1 MTSSQSQKKRS
12 WWLYV
17 VLVSMVLLLLGFFL
31 LPLVS
36 AFFQPGNSVSASTQ
50 VPGFF
55 SKTGAQLEDEA
66 RGYELVLQR
75 EPENQTALRG
85 LLEAKLGLGDIPG
98 SIAPLEKLANLN
110 PQETDYLLLLAQ
122 AKQQQSDYEG
132 AARAYRQILAASPE
146 DLNALQGMVN
156 LYLTQNRPEAAIG
169 LIQDS
174 IKIATSSDSGNLISM
189 QLLLGQVYANQKRY
203 REAIA
208 IYDRSI
214 AEDSKDFRPV
224 LAKALILQEQNKDE
238 EAKPLFNTAASLAP
252 AQYKDQIEQMAK
264 KVET

>member
-1 MTSSQSQKKRS
+1 MTLSQKKRS
-12 WWLYV
+12 WWLYAL
-17 VLVSMVLLLLGFFL
+17 LVSMVLLLLGFFL

-36 AFFQPGNSVSASTQ
+36 AFIQPANSLSTSATSS
-50 VPGFF
+50 PFS
-55 SKTGAQLEDEA
+55 SKTKAQLEDEA

-75 EPENQTALRG
+75 EPDNQTALQG
-85 LLEAKLGLGDIPG
+85 LLEAKLRLGDLQG
-98 SIAPLEKLANLN
+98 SIAPLEKLATLN

-122 AKQQQSDYEG
+122 AKQHQSDYEG
-132 AARAYRQILAASPE
+132 AAQAYRQILAALPE

-174 IKIATSSDSGNLISM
+174 IKIATGSDSGNLSSM

-203 REAIA
+203 QEAIA
-208 IYDRSI
+208 IYDRAI

-224 LAKALILQEQNKDE
+224 LAKALILQEQKKNE

-252 AQYKDQIEQMAK
+252 AQYKDQIEQMAET
-264 KVET
+264 VEVRE